1 MLHLNS
7 GGVTLNETEASLF
20 SEVARVVRDE
30 IDLLEVSSRCRVNPT
45 TLRKILEERP
55 VSPPTEKKIRAGL
68 GLTPPPGGIL
78 SLPSRVDQ
86 LCELYRLYQEKG
98 TLAAVGRTVGL
109 SRERVRQL
117 LVRGTQI
124 GLFEYPACPP
134 SGPSREKI
142 LEDYKNFLS
151 LNAVAGVN
159 RLSMAALRRLCQS
172 HRITREELEQIR
184 NERRRIAC
192 IDLYLSIVQ
201 EMGHHPTTTEL
212 STSKSG
218 RSLRWQIG
226 RGWGS
231 IEAFR
236 SALRIPSP
244 LNKDLS
250 GAARKM

>member
-1 MLHLNS
+1 MLHSSS
-7 GGVTLNETEASLF
+7 GGVALNETAASLF
-20 SEVARVVRDE
+20 SEVARVISNE

-45 TLRKILEERP
+45 TLRKILQERP
-55 VSPPTEKKIRAGL
+55 VSPPTERKIRAGL
-68 GLTPPPGGIL
+68 GLTPPPGAVF
-78 SLPSRVDQ
+78 SRPSRVDR
-86 LCELYRLYQEKG
+86 LYELYRLYQEKG

-117 LVRGTQI
+117 LVRGTEI
-124 GLFEYPACPP
+124 GLFEYRALPP

-151 LNAVAGVN
+151 LSAVAGVS
-159 RLSMAALRRLCQS
+159 RLSMASLRRLCRS
-172 HRITREELEQIR
+172 YRITREELEEIR

-201 EMGHHPTTTEL
+201 ERGHHPTTTEL

-218 RSLRWQIG
+218 RSLRWQIC
-226 RGWGS
+226 RSWGS

-244 LNKDLS
+244 SNKGLS

>member
-1 MLHLNS
+1 MLHPNS
-7 GGVTLNETEASLF
+7 GGVVLNETEASLF

-68 GLTPPPGGIL
+68 GLTPPPGAVF
-78 SLPSRVDQ
+78 SRPSRVDR
-86 LCELYRLYQEKG
+86 LCKLYRLYQEKG

-117 LVRGTQI
+117 LVRGTEI
-124 GLFEYPACPP
+124 GLFEYRACSP

-159 RLSMAALRRLCQS
+159 RLSMSALRRLCQYY
-172 HRITREELEQIR
+172 RITQEELEQIR
-184 NERRRIAC
+184 NERRRMAC

-212 STSKSG
+212 SASKSG
-218 RSLRWQIG
+218 RSLRWQIC

-244 LNKDLS
+244 SK
-250 GAARKM
+250 GEGKC